1 VGDPDSVT
9 SRGTAPLAEAAFRL
23 DGRVAIVTGASS
35 GLGERFARVL
45 AAAGA
50 RVVLT
55 ARRLDR
61 LERLAAELDGAIP
74 VACDL
79 NRAADLELPVQRAI
93 EACGRVD
100 VLVNNAGV
108 ENIQPAL
115 EEDPERFRLV
125 LEVNLVAPFLL
136 ARTAARNML
145 ERGAGGSIVNV
156 ASMLGL
162 VGVGRPPQAGYTAS
176 KGGLVNL
183 TRELSAQWAS
193 SGVRVNAIAPGFFE
207 SEMTEELFANERGP
221 KWVARHTPMRR
232 HGDVH
237 ELDGALLFLA
247 SDASSYVTGHI
258 LAVDGGW
265 TSI

>member
-1 VGDPDSVT
+1 MGDPDSAT
-9 SRGTAPLAEAAFRL
+9 SRGTAPLGEAAFRL

-45 AAAGA
+45 AGAGA
-50 RVVLT
+50 QVVVT

-61 LERLAAELDGAIP
+61 LERLAAELDGAVP

-79 NRAADLELPVQRAI
+79 STSADLELPVQRAI

-100 VLVNNAGV
+100 VLVNNAGI
-108 ENIQPAL
+108 ESSAPAL
-115 EEDPERFRLV
+115 EEDTERFRQV
-125 LEVNLVAPFLL
+125 LEVNLVAPFVL

-156 ASMLGL
+156 ASILGL
-162 VGVGRPPQAGYTAS
+162 VGVGRPPQGAYTAS

-207 SEMTEELFANERGP
+207 SEMTEELFSDERGP

-232 HGDVH
+232 HGHVH

-247 SDASSYVTGHI
+247 GDASSYVTGQI

-265 TSI
+265 TAV